1 MNEKNMPTPEDIYN
15 ALTKVY
21 DPELAL
27 PITDLGLVYDIQ
39 VNENK
44 ADVKMTLTTM
54 GCPLAG
60 SLTDMARRAILESV
74 PSIEDVTVEII
85 WDPPWSIDMMSD
97 EARMR
102 LGLM

>member
-1 MNEKNMPTPEDIYN
+1 MPTSDDIFQ
-15 ALTKVY
+15 ALARVY

-27 PITDLGLVYDIQ
+27 PITDLGLIYDVQ
-39 VNENK
+39 VNGDR

-60 SLTDMARRAILESV
+60 SLTDMAKQAILEV
-74 PSIEDVTVEII
+74 PGIADANVELV
-85 WDPPWSIDMMSD
+85 WDPPWSVDMMSD

-102 LGLM
+102 LGMM

>member
-1 MNEKNMPTPEDIYN
+1 MPTPEDIYN
-15 ALTKVY
+15 ALAKVY

-27 PITDLGLVYDIQ
+27 PVTDLGLIYDIQ
-39 VNENK
+39 VNGTH

-54 GCPLAG
+54 GCPMAG
-60 SLTDMARRAILESV
+60 TLTDYAKRAILE
-74 PSIEDVTVEII
+74 VEGIDEANVELI

-102 LGLM
+102 LGML